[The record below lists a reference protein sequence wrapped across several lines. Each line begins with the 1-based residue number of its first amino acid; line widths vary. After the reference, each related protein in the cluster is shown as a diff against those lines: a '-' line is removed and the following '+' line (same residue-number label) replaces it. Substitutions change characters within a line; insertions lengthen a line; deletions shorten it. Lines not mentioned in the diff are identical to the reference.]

1 MACGHQCICDDD
13 VCTASVMDPRECL
26 VCPVHV
32 DELLEVAEAKT
43 KLAQS
48 GRRIYTV

>member
-1 MACGHQCICDDD
+1 
-13 VCTASVMDPRECL
+13 MDPRECL
-26 VCPVHV
+26 VCHVYV
-32 DELLEVAEAKT
+32 DELLEVAEAKA

>member
-1 MACGHQCICDDD
+1 
-13 VCTASVMDPRECL
+13 VMNPRECL
-26 VCPVHV
+26 VCHEDV
-32 DELLEVAEAKT
+32 DELLEEAEAKI